1 MATEPDLVISAG
13 FSDAQLVKDANRIVA
28 EFRKRGEQAQKAF
41 QDAAGRVTDTQAAR
55 AHMRELDRLARSY
68 DPVYKAA
75 KTYEKAVKDLD
86 RALDIGAISQQQYV
100 DQVGAAAKKFNS
112 ASNQVEEA
120 GRKFAGGGNSAQQWG
135 WQVGDFAV
143 QVQAGT
149 SAAQAFAQQAP
160 QLLGSMGAWG
170 AIAGAGVAIAV
181 PLGAALYR
189 VATNSETLEDRL
201 KKLNETTDDYTAKA
215 EAAAAPIEVLRQRYG
230 DLADEVQRANSTLA
244 LMAGIRARSDALGAA
259 RALGGVLGADLN
271 PAAAPVQWDGT
282 VNADRQRMALEQ
294 QERAMDRLRAK
305 TGATAEQADR
315 LRMAINRTNSANS
328 LDAVIR
334 DSENL
339 LAILG
344 EMSGNAGADQDF
356 LAGWSQ
362 QIQAVMQAAQ
372 DQLRATRSEMERV
385 TDQYQTDTDK
395 LKALSQ
401 DREVAQK
408 ALDEAI
414 RSGNGEAVR
423 AWNDRLKLIDA
434 EIGKTQQLAL
444 ANDELFQAMQ
454 KRLQARFPQLLD
466 GAVEAAT
473 GTSLTQW
480 GKDLAASQKGILD
493 LIASRESGG
502 DYNATLDNGRW
513 TGGPQNLVNMT
524 LREIQAL
531 QAQMRTP
538 ENRALYGNGAGS
550 SALGRYQ
557 ITGRTLEGLMKELGL
572 TGDELFSREMQDRLA
587 TQLVRR
593 RLPQGVEGLRNE
605 WEGLRGVSPAVI
617 QQALGQQS
625 IARLDPELQ
634 READQALKDQ
644 VRERE
649 RLAKQAQEYGAQL
662 AQNLLTQQEEAKL
675 TARQAEQIAAIK
687 AQRLS
692 EEDEARAIAQ
702 VTAEVEQ
709 QRTVMMLLADAKR
722 RNVDL
727 DAMLADGSMSYRQ
740 AIEALGEAKRA
751 DIIATNEHAIAEGR
765 VAESQRLMADMQ
777 ERTKQGLLDSI
788 VAGNS
793 FTDVLA
799 NVAQMFA
806 KVALEAALFN
816 TGSLA
821 TGGSGGGILGA
832 AWSGLRGLLGFQ
844 SGGYTG
850 SGSPSQIGGF
860 VHKGEYVMSAPAVQ
874 RIGLP
879 ALEALHRGT
888 STQGSAG
895 GVHVTVGVTV
905 DRSGNL
911 QAYVR
916 DVADQSS
923 ARMGAQINNSM
934 PARVQKINAKPRHR

>member
-55 AHMRELDRLARSY
+55 AHMRELDRLSRSY

-86 RALDIGAISQQQYV
+86 RALDIGAVTQEQYAA
-100 DQVGAAAKKFNS
+100 QVGRAAKQFNT
-112 ASNQVEEA
+112 ASGQMQEA
-120 GRKFAGGGNSAQQWG
+120 TRKAGGNSAMMQQVG

-143 QVQAGT
+143 QVGAGT
-149 SAAQAFAQQAP
+149 SAVQAFSQQAP
-160 QLLGSMGAWG
+160 QLLGAMGGWG
-170 AIAGAGVAIAV
+170 AIAGAAVAVTV
-181 PLGAALYR
+181 PLGAALLK
-189 VATNSETLEDRL
+189 VAMDTETLDDKL
-201 KKLNETTDDYTAKA
+201 KSLNDTTGDYTAKA
-215 EAAAAPIEVLRQRYG
+215 EAAATPIDVLRRRYG
-230 DLADEVQRANSTLA
+230 DLADEVQRANSTIA
-244 LMAGIRARSDALGAA
+244 MMAGIRARSDALGAA

-271 PAAAPVQWDGT
+271 PVAAPVQWDGT
-282 VNADRQRMALEQ
+282 VNADRQRMAVEQ

-356 LAGWSQ
+356 LSGWSQ

-414 RSGNGEAVR
+414 RSGNEEAVR

-531 QAQMRTP
+531 QAQMRTL

-625 IARLDPELQ
+625 ITRLDPELQ

-709 QRTVMMLLADAKR
+709 QRAVMMLLADAKR

-727 DAMLADGSMSYRQ
+727 DAMLADGSMTYRD
-740 AIEALGEAKRA
+740 AINALGEAKRA
-751 DIIATNEHAIAEGR
+751 ELVATNERAIAEGR
-765 VAESQRLMADMQ
+765 AAEAQQLMADAQ

-788 VAGNS
+788 IAGES
-793 FTDVLA
+793 FSSVLA
-799 NVAQMFA
+799 NLAQMFA
-806 KVALEAALFN
+806 RAAAEAALFN
-816 TGSLA
+816 TGPMA
-821 TGGSGGGILGA
+821 GGAGG
-832 AWSGLRGLLGFQ
+832 GLLGGLWNSIWRGGFA

-850 SGSPSQIGGF
+850 PGGRYEPAGI

-879 ALEALHRGT
+879 ALEALHNG
-888 STQGSAG
+888 GSAG
-895 GVHVTVGVTV
+895 SAPNIIINNNAPGVTV
-905 DRSGNL
+905 QTEYATKDEVRLIVAQGVAGASRAQQDRQYLRNG
-911 QAYVR
+911 R
-916 DVADQSS
+916 
-923 ARMGAQINNSM
+923 
-934 PARVQKINAKPRHR
+934 